1 MPAPSL
7 RPRSPSEIVDAA
19 FQLLRAH
26 YGAFITCSAI
36 AYAPVL
42 LLRLLVLGDP
52 TRFLGAEPG
61 SLTPDFWWYTGG
73 GFFISW
79 LTFSLM
85 SAVLQVC
92 TSQVYLGGE
101 MDVGAAVR
109 QALPRTPQVL
119 IAAVI
124 RFVLMGI
131 ALMLL
136 LFPVLYVV
144 SLLFAVTPII
154 VLEQRGIGTA
164 LARSAALSR
173 GRKWHILNTLGLV
186 AIIYYLLVI
195 GFSVVASLFGNFVL
209 ATIVSA
215 AVTVLVYPVVAIAET
230 LLYYDARIQ
239 SEGLDIELM
248 TGALDAA
255 PASPA

>member
-1 MPAPSL
+1 MPVPTL

-26 YGAFITCSAI
+26 FGAFVTCSAI
-36 AYAPVL
+36 AYAPLL

-52 TRFLGAEPG
+52 TRFLGADPA
-61 SLTPDFWWYTGG
+61 SLQSDVLSYTGL
-73 GFFISW
+73 GFLVGW

-101 MDVGAAVR
+101 IDVGAAVR
-109 QALPRTPQVL
+109 QALPRTPEVL
-119 IAAVI
+119 FAALI
-124 RFVLMGI
+124 RFVAMVVGL
-131 ALMLL
+131 LLL

-144 SLLFAVTPII
+144 PLLFAVTPVI
-154 VLEQRGIGTA
+154 VLERGDIWGAIG
-164 LARSAALSR
+164 RSAALSK

-186 AIIYYLLVI
+186 AIIYYVLVF
-195 GFSVVASLFGNFVL
+195 GFSIIGALFGNFVV
-209 ATIVSA
+209 ATVVSA

-248 TGALDAA
+248 TDALGA
-255 PASPA
+255 PTSPV